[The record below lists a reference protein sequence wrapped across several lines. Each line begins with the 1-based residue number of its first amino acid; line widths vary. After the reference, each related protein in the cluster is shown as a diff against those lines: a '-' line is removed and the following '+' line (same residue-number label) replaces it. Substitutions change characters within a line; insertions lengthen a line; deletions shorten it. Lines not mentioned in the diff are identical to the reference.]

1 MFVYKPRGVLATTPP
16 WCHMLHFGKL
26 CIDSGWLVSEEVLA
40 EILDRRIMSLM
51 QGTNGDRQGSE
62 GN

>member
-1 MFVYKPRGVLATTPP
+1 
-16 WCHMLHFGKL
+16 MLHFGKL
-26 CIDSGWLVSEEVLA
+26 CIDSSWLASEEVLA
-40 EILDRRIMSLM
+40 EILDRIIMSLM